1 MKAMQLNQ
9 PAPVD
14 QAPLQLTELD
24 RPEPGP
30 GQVRLK
36 IHTCGV
42 CHTDLHIVEG
52 ELNLPRLPIIP
63 GHEIVGTVDAVGEGV
78 TLHKIGDRLGVP
90 WLNQTCGKCRY
101 CRAGKENLC
110 ENIRFTGMHANGGY
124 AEYTVVQESFAYPIP
139 PTFSNAEAAPLLCA
153 GVVGYRS
160 LRLSRVEPGQR
171 LGLYGFGASAHLII
185 QIARHWRCEV
195 FVFTRSE
202 HHRELARSLGAAWTG
217 SAGDDPG
224 VLLDSSIIFAPAG
237 WIVPEA
243 LRVLDKG
250 GTLALGGIHMS
261 PIPEMPYDLLWHER
275 TIQSVANSTR
285 QDAIDFLQVA
295 AEIPL
300 KTEIQTFDLDQANE
314 TLQRLKRSE
323 IYGAGV
329 LVIDEGKGSNN
340 DPIK

>member
-1 MKAMQLNQ
+1 MKAMQLHQ

-14 QAPLQLTELD
+14 TAPLAAVEIDPPQ
-24 RPEPGP
+24 PGP
-30 GQVRLK
+30 HQVRLK

-52 ELNLPRLPIIP
+52 DLTLPHLPIIP
-63 GHEIVGTVDAVGEGV
+63 GHQIVGTVDAVGERV
-78 TLHKIGDRLGVP
+78 SMRKVGDRLGVP

-110 ENIRFTGMHANGGY
+110 ENIRFTGMHVNGGF
-124 AEYTVVQESFAYPIP
+124 AEYTVVHEKFAYPIP
-139 PTFSNAEAAPLLCA
+139 DIFKDTEAAPLLCA

-160 LRLSRVEPGQR
+160 LRLSRVQPGQR
-171 LGLYGFGASAHLII
+171 LGLYGFGASAHIII
-185 QIARHWRCEV
+185 QIARHWDCQV

-217 SAGDDPG
+217 GVEDDPG
-224 VLLDSSIIFAPAG
+224 TLMDSSIIFAPAG
-237 WIVPEA
+237 WLVPEA

-250 GTLALGGIHMS
+250 GALALGGIHMS

-295 AEIPL
+295 AEIPV
-300 KTEIQTFDLDQANE
+300 KTEVELFDLEQANE
-314 TLQRLKRSE
+314 TLLRLKRSE
-323 IYGAGV
+323 INGAGV
-329 LVIDEGKGSNN
+329 LVIDS
-340 DPIK
+340 